1 MMKTCLRNI
10 CLITSFLLLFA
21 CSREA
26 KVIPRGKM
34 AQIYAEMLVTDQWI
48 NSTPSVKRMAD
59 TSLVYEPILEK
70 YGYSSADYRKSV
82 ETYMDDPE
90 RYSRILRT
98 SAEILD
104 KRIKELQQLKI
115 DLYKSVFKITTDFKV
130 EDHFPFL
137 SVEPYIHYYDSVSVA
152 WDSNGFYRMVYIEN
166 LDSLAVADSLAMA
179 DSLAVTDSL
188 AVRADSLAVIDSLAG
203 SGNILTV
210 KGDTTVVDKEERVRG
225 KSWLKRK
232 E

>member
-1 MMKTCLRNI
+1 MKTCLRNI

-104 KRIKELQQLKI
+104 KRGAQGGMCGMDPTFVKKVYEAIHEESVRQQMEI
-115 DLYKSVFKITTDFKV
+115 I
-130 EDHFPFL
+130 
-137 SVEPYIHYYDSVSVA
+137 
-152 WDSNGFYRMVYIEN
+152 NQ
-166 LDSLAVADSLAMA
+166 
-179 DSLAVTDSL
+179 
-188 AVRADSLAVIDSLAG
+188 
-203 SGNILTV
+203 
-210 KGDTTVVDKEERVRG
+210 
-225 KSWLKRK
+225 
-232 E
+232 

>member
-70 YGYSSADYRKSV
+70 YGSSSADYRKSV
-82 ETYMDDPE
+82 ETYMDDFSTYAG
-90 RYSRILRT
+90 YSIKDAFAHLTDAEDIGYSIL
-98 SAEILD
+98 
-104 KRIKELQQLKI
+104 
-115 DLYKSVFKITTDFKV
+115 
-130 EDHFPFL
+130 
-137 SVEPYIHYYDSVSVA
+137 
-152 WDSNGFYRMVYIEN
+152 
-166 LDSLAVADSLAMA
+166 
-179 DSLAVTDSL
+179 
-188 AVRADSLAVIDSLAG
+188 
-203 SGNILTV
+203 NILCS
-210 KGDTTVVDKEERVRG
+210 RV
-225 KSWLKRK
+225 SNNYYFFHVF
-232 E
+232 